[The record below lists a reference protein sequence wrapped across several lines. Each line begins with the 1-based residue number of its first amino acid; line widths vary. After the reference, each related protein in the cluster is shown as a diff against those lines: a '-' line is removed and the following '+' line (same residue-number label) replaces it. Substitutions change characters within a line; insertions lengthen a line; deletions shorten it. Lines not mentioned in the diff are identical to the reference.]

1 MGVPAF
7 LQVAATK
14 LVKKDDPGPAPETA
28 TYQKKG
34 EESTGVIAMIDMLKR
49 DLDKEMTEAET
60 VEKDSQKDYE
70 QMMDDAAKKRAED
83 VKSITEKEGV
93 KADTETT
100 IAGLEESL
108 QSQNEELASVKEVEH
123 NLHTE
128 CDWLLENF
136 DVRKDARA
144 KEVDALKNA
153 KAILS
158 GADFSFAQQST
169 GLLKRHAF

>member
-1 MGVPAF
+1 MI
-7 LQVAATK
+7 QVLHLTLPLTK
-14 LVKKDDPGPAPETA
+14 
-28 TYQKKG
+28 KKG
-34 EESTGVIAMIDMLKR
+34 EESTGVLAMIDLLKR

-83 VKSITEKEGV
+83 VKTITEKEGV

-108 QSQNEELASVKEVEH
+108 KTKTEELASVKEVEH
-123 NLHTE
+123 NLHNE

-136 DVRKDARA
+136 DVRKEARA

-169 GLLKRHAF
+169 GLLKRHVSQ

>member
-1 MGVPAF
+1 MI
-7 LQVAATK
+7 QVLHLTLPLTK
-14 LVKKDDPGPAPETA
+14 
-28 TYQKKG
+28 KKG
-34 EESTGVIAMIDMLKR
+34 EESTGVLAMIDLLKR

-83 VKSITEKEGV
+83 VKTITEKEGV
-93 KADTETT
+93 KADTETS
-100 IAGLEESL
+100 ISSLEEEHKT
-108 QSQNEELASVKEVEH
+108 QSEELASVKEVEH
-123 NLHTE
+123 NLHGE
-128 CDWLLENF
+128 CDWLIENF

-169 GLLKRHAF
+169 GLLKRHISK